1 MDKQIKIG
9 IIGLGYVGLP
19 LARLFSTKYN
29 TIGFDL
35 NPKRVEALNAG
46 HDSTLEVS
54 DELLIDAIENHGFKC
69 TSNLED
75 IRNCNFYVVAV
86 PTPVDDNN
94 RPDLKPLWGASETVG
109 KVISK
114 GDIVVYESTVYP
126 GVTEEE
132 CLPVVERVSGLKFN
146 EDFFAGY
153 SPERINPG
161 DRLHTVEKIKKVTSG
176 STPEIAD
183 IVDGVYNSVLVNG
196 THKAPSIKVAEASKI
211 IENSQRDVNIAF
223 MNELAKI
230 FNAMG
235 LDTHDVIEA
244 ASTKWNFIKLS
255 PGLVGGHCISVD
267 PYYLIQKAQVY
278 GVLPRIMFSA
288 RRLNDGMGA
297 YVANRA
303 IKCMN
308 LKGIRVKDSKILILG
323 ITFKEN
329 CPDIR
334 NTKVV
339 DIYTTLKE
347 YTNNIDVIDPWASK
361 DAVAH
366 EYGIHLSDKQ
376 IEESFGIYDAVIL
389 AVGHNQFT
397 NIDIRKLLNDKEN
410 GVIYDVKG
418 ILDRNIIDG
427 RL

>member
-1 MDKQIKIG
+1 MNDIRICV
-9 IIGLGYVGLP
+9 IGLGYVGLP
-19 LARLFSTKYN
+19 LARLFSTKYP
-29 TIGFDL
+29 TIGFDM
-35 NPKRVEALNAG
+35 NRKRVDALMTG
-46 HDSTLEVS
+46 HDATLEVS
-54 DELLIDAIENHGFKC
+54 DELLQEAIDKYGFRC
-69 TSNLED
+69 TTD
-75 IRNCNFYVVAV
+75 INEIKDCNFYVVAV
-86 PTPVDDNN
+86 PTPVDDDN

-161 DRLHTVEKIKKVTSG
+161 DKLHTVEKIRKVTSG

-235 LDTHDVIEA
+235 IDTHDVIEA
-244 ASTKWNFIKLS
+244 ASSKWNFIKLS

-297 YVANRA
+297 YVANQT
-303 IKCMN
+303 IKAMN
-308 LKGIRVKDSKILILG
+308 LKGVKVKDANILLLG

-334 NTKVV
+334 NTKIV
-339 DIYTTLKE
+339 DIYHTLEE
-347 YTNNIDVIDPWASK
+347 YTPNITVFDPWANKS
-361 DAVAH
+361 AVEH
-366 EYGIHLSDKQ
+366 EYGLVITDKT
-376 IEESFGIYDAVIL
+376 IDDLKGKFDAVIL
-389 AVGHNQFT
+389 CVAHNQFK
-397 NIDIRKLLNDKEN
+397 NVDVRSFLADYDG
-410 GVIYDVKG
+410 GVVYDVKG
-418 ILDRNIIDG
+418 ILPRGVVDA

>member
-1 MDKQIKIG
+1 MNRTYKIG
-9 IIGLGYVGLP
+9 VIGLGYVGLP
-19 LARLFSTKYN
+19 LARLFSTKYK
-29 TIGFDL
+29 TVGFDM
-35 NPKRVEALNAG
+35 NKSRVEALMAG
-46 HDSTLEVS
+46 HDATLEVS
-54 DELLIDAIENHGFKC
+54 DELLQTALKNGFVC
-69 TSNLED
+69 TTNLEEIKD
-75 IRNCNFYVVAV
+75 CNFYVVAV
-86 PTPVDDNN
+86 PTPVDVNN

-146 EDFFAGY
+146 KDFFAGY

-161 DRLHTVEKIKKVTSG
+161 DKEHTVEKIRKVTSG
-176 STPEIAD
+176 STPEVAD
-183 IVDGVYNSVLVNG
+183 LVDEVYNSVLVNG
-196 THKAPSIKVAEASKI
+196 THKASSIKVAEASKI

-235 LDTHDVIEA
+235 IDTRDVIDA
-244 ASTKWNFIKLS
+244 ASSKWNFIKLN

-278 GVLPRIMFSA
+278 GVLPRIMSAA
-288 RRLNDGMGA
+288 RRLNDGMGD
-297 YVANRA
+297 YVANQT
-303 IKCMN
+303 IKLMN
-308 LKGIRVKDSKILILG
+308 KSGVLVKDSSILILG

-329 CPDIR
+329 CPDVR

-339 DIYTTLKE
+339 DVYSTLSE
-347 YTNNIDVIDPWASK
+347 YTSNITVFDPWANIDRVK
-361 DAVAH
+361 KEYGIGVVNALPMDKKYNAIILAVAH
-366 EYGIHLSDKQ
+366 KQ
-376 IEESFGIYDAVIL
+376 FANTDWRS
-389 AVGHNQFT
+389 
-397 NIDIRKLLNDKEN
+397 LLNNN
-410 GVIYDVKG
+410 GIVYDVKG
-418 ILDRNIIDG
+418 FLDRDQVDG

>member
-1 MDKQIKIG
+1 MDKNIKICV
-9 IIGLGYVGLP
+9 IGLGYVGLP
-19 LARLFSTKYN
+19 LARLFSTKYP
-29 TIGFDL
+29 TVGFDM
-35 NPKRVEALNAG
+35 NQKRVDALNAG
-46 HDSTLEVS
+46 HDATLEVS
-54 DELLIDAIENHGFKC
+54 DELLQDAINNHGFHC
-69 TSNLED
+69 TTNLDD
-75 IRNCNFYVVAV
+75 IRDSNFYVVAV

-94 RPDLKPLWGASETVG
+94 RPDLKPLWSASETVG

-132 CLPVVERVSGLKFN
+132 CLPVVEKVSGLKFN
-146 EDFFAGY
+146 NDFFAGY

-161 DRLHTVEKIKKVTSG
+161 DKLHTVEKIKKVTSG

-235 LDTHDVIEA
+235 IDTHDVIEA
-244 ASTKWNFIKLS
+244 ASSKWNFIKLS

-278 GVLPRIMFSA
+278 GVLPRVMFSA

-297 YVANRA
+297 YVANQT
-303 IKCMN
+303 IKAMN
-308 LKGIRVKDSKILILG
+308 LKGLKVKDSKILILG

-334 NTKVV
+334 NTKIV
-339 DIYTTLKE
+339 DIFHTLKE
-347 YTNNIDVIDPWASK
+347 YTNNITVYDPWANPE
-361 DAVAH
+361 AVKH
-366 EYGIHLSDKQ
+366 EYDINITSELPADK
-376 IEESFGIYDAVIL
+376 FDAVIL

-397 NIDIRKLLNDKEN
+397 TLDVRSFLRNTDE

-418 ILDRNIIDG
+418 ILPRNIIDG